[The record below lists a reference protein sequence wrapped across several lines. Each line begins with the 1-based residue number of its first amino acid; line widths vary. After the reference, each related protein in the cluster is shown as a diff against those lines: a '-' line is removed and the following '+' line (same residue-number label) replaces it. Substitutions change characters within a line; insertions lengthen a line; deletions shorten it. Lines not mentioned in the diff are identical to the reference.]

1 MSKPIGERG
10 QELRRQG
17 RRGGVVL
24 RGVPEHRP
32 VDSCACLFCIRSR
45 DADRQEKAAAW
56 LSRRAL
62 LGLKRRDSV
71 DFLGFLVLVA
81 LLAMFL
87 LAEFMPVGRQRVVRP
102 IEKPQFREYRSTS
115 QRRPMP

>member
-1 MSKPIGERG
+1 MSKSIEDRG
-10 QELRRQG
+10 FELRRQG

-56 LSRRAL
+56 RRAL
-62 LGLKRRDSV
+62 QGLKRRDSV

-87 LAEFMPVGRQRVVRP
+87 LAEFMPLGRQRVVRP

-115 QRRPMP
+115 ERNPF

>member
-1 MSKPIGERG
+1 MSKSIEDRG
-10 QELRRQG
+10 LELRRQG
-17 RRGGVVL
+17 RRDGVVL

-45 DADRQEKAAAW
+45 DADRREKAAAW
-56 LSRRAL
+56 RRAL
-62 LGLKRRDSV
+62 LGLKRRGSV

-115 QRRPMP
+115 ERNPF

>member
-45 DADRQEKAAAW
+45 DADRREKAAAW
-56 LSRRAL
+56 RRAL
-62 LGLKRRDSV
+62 LGLKRRGSV
-71 DFLGFLVLVA
+71 DFLGFLLVLA
-81 LLAMFL
+81 LLVMFL
-87 LAEFMPVGRQRVVRP
+87 LAEFLPLGRHRVVRP

-115 QRRPMP
+115 ERNPF

>member
-1 MSKPIGERG
+1 VSKPIGERG

-45 DADRQEKAAAW
+45 DADRREKAAAW
-56 LSRRAL
+56 RRAL
-62 LGLKRRDSV
+62 QGLKRRGSV
-71 DFLGFLVLVA
+71 DFLGFLLVLA
-81 LLAMFL
+81 LLVMFL
-87 LAEFMPVGRQRVVRP
+87 LAEFLPLARHRVVRP

-115 QRRPMP
+115 ERNPF